1 MFISCF
7 AVTLYSVKRFSYL
20 GKLCVDEPRDERGL
34 ADGAVADEHDG
45 ASVARVPPHAAHHTG
60 GDQSHSNPLC
70 VLHAALTGYFNFE
83 SL

>member
-1 MFISCF
+1 MFILCF

-60 GDQSHSNPLC
+60 DQSHSKRPVAHSVFCMQFQLDPW
-70 VLHAALTGYFNFE
+70 L
-83 SL
+83 S